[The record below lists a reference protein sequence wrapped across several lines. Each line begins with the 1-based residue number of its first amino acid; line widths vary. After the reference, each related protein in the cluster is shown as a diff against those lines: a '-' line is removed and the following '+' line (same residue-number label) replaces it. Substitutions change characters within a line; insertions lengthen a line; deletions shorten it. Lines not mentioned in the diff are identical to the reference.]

1 MSNHFLLILPQIR
14 DKIYAHLLSAK
25 VGSQVTVLCLLLD
38 TLKISADSIDPSN
51 GKTLSLIFFEPHF
64 TSCLEPSVLHKWPNS
79 PVFKCQNQL
88 TSGIN
93 HEYIN
98 TQAIAGVSSLQSN
111 VTCFFQIIW
120 MFLKYYSFKSK
131 RILSSMIWIY

>member
-1 MSNHFLLILPQIR
+1 VSNHFLLILPQIR

-64 TSCLEPSVLHKWPNS
+64 TSCLEPSVLHK
-79 PVFKCQNQL
+79 
-88 TSGIN
+88 
-93 HEYIN
+93 
-98 TQAIAGVSSLQSN
+98 
-111 VTCFFQIIW
+111 
-120 MFLKYYSFKSK
+120 
-131 RILSSMIWIY
+131 